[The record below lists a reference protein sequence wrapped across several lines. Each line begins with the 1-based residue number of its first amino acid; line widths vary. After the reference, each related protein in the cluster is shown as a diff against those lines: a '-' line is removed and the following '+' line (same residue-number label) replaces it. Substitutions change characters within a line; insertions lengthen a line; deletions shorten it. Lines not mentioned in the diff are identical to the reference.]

1 MTVSRPDRGDVWR
14 VDLDPV
20 RGHEQAGKRPALV
33 ISVDALNHSAAE
45 LAVVLP
51 ITSRDKGIRSHVRV
65 PAQEG
70 GLDRTSYVK
79 CEDVRSVSVARMET
93 RLGTVRAETLRAV
106 EDRLRLLLGL

>member
-1 MTVSRPDRGDVWR
+1 MLRPNRGDVWR

-20 RGHEQAGKRPALV
+20 RGHEQAGQRPALV
-33 ISVDALNHSAAE
+33 ISVDALNQSAAE

-51 ITSRDKGIRSHVRV
+51 ITSRDERVRSHVRV
-65 PAQEG
+65 PAPEA

-79 CEDVRSVSVARMET
+79 CEDVRSISLARMEK
-93 RLGTVRAETLRAV
+93 RLGTVRPETVRAV